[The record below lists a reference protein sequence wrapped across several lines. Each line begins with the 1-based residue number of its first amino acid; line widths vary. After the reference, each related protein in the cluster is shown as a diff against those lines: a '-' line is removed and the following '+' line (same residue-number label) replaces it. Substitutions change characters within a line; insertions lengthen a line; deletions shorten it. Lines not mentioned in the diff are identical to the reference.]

1 MPTQVQESSDE
12 KGRGRT
18 GSKVGHHG
26 DDFLADG
33 LEWWDPI
40 DAWHEADH
48 RLYAHAREPAQLP
61 DQLVYLLA
69 SLADVEGESTG
80 LLYGVVVRALFLTV
94 SAQYVELPGYLGAR
108 AQTAGVGVALD
119 HAQRLLLPVAG
130 DHDRRVGPAHALRQ
144 VQWSPEPEVIP
155 LERALVSALAA
166 PHSQGYLDRL
176 LEHLETLPL
185 WRERYT
191 EPQRLLFVVARADAE
206 AGTTAREHIQRR
218 NGLFQDGRGA

>member
-94 SAQYVELPGYLGAR
+94 PAQYVELPGYLGPR
-108 AQTAGVGVALD
+108 AQTAGVGVARD
-119 HAQRLLLPVAG
+119 QAQRLLLPVAG
-130 DHDRRVGPAHALRQ
+130 DHDRRVGPAYALRKI
-144 VQWSPEPEVIP
+144 QWSPGPVVIP
-155 LERALVSALAA
+155 LEGALVSALAT

-185 WRERYT
+185 WRERDN
-191 EPQRLLFVVARADAE
+191 EPHPPPFVLARAGAQT
-206 AGTTAREHIQRR
+206 GTNPSENIQRR

>member
-94 SAQYVELPGYLGAR
+94 PAQYVELPGYLGPR
-108 AQTAGVGVALD
+108 AQTAGVGVARD
-119 HAQRLLLPVAG
+119 QAQRHLLPVAG
-130 DHDRRVGPAHALRQ
+130 DHDRRVGPAYALWQ
-144 VQWSPEPEVIP
+144 VQGACEPVVIP
-155 LERALVSALAA
+155 LEGALVSALAA

-185 WRERYT
+185 RREGNP
-191 EPQRLLFVVARADAE
+191 EPMCLLLVVARADAE
-206 AGTTAREHIQRR
+206 AGTTTGEYIQC
-218 NGLFQDGRGA
+218 